1 MARVTYNISGKYNGK
16 AMNQAQNGVQ
26 KLATSF
32 AKASAAAVTLMAA
45 KALGGLKKLVD
56 GSTDSFL
63 KQNSALINYEKA
75 IRKANLSL
83 TAMNGLKTE
92 LSRGNFFTD
101 DDLNNTIAFVSDM
114 KLTEEQIRDVMT
126 AATDM
131 AAKGVMPLDSAVKQL
146 AATYSGASGALGK
159 IAPQVK
165 ELTKEQMANGEAVKI
180 LKEQYAG
187 YADMMAS
194 SFSGRDTQFKNNF
207 GDLKNEVGAIVQS
220 LKFVSQGK
228 FMEPIIKMTNM
239 LHENRDNILRFVLA
253 IPGMA
258 KAAIDGIKKML
269 NDTLTGEG
277 LKNLFS
283 FLGGSLIN
291 SFEAAGKAIL
301 DILKGMIE
309 TIKNLLDVTIGNL
322 FRLINNKMLDSGNH
336 LIETVNTALAKVLDS
351 KAVKWIAEN
360 IFKTKGFD
368 GSNVISFRF
377 SEKEYTTFDQFV
389 EKEKNIVGKAIKG
402 YKDAVAGYIDKEGKL
417 LNKSKDFYAQSAKT
431 MKENIVS
438 AFNNTELPADLQQAM
453 KSGAEIV
460 QTAIEEGF
468 DEGTDN
474 KTVTNNNTSNSKSP
488 FAGILSSLGQIGDTI
503 QLMIDGSGP
512 IGLVVMAVTEIV
524 SQLQSNSE
532 IISRAFNF
540 MTEFVAQFIA
550 PLAEIVEEALLPILN
565 VVKLIGSIVGK
576 IIQLFQ
582 PLISVMIKP
591 LTAVLQTVAVIL
603 TGLYNAVVA
612 IHNLFSNRKNKWSYM
627 SVPDVTSASS
637 LSLVE
642 TATSSTSSGSNSVTA
657 ARDVYVYITY
667 NQSYVNGDARMIA
680 LNIRDEIRRAEKLGY

>member
-1 MARVTYNISGKYNGK
+1 MARVTYNISGKYDGK
-16 AMNQAQNGVQ
+16 AMNKAQNGVQ

-131 AAKGVMPLDSAVKQL
+131 AAKGVMPLDTAVKQL
-146 AATYSGASGALGK
+146 AATYSGASGTLGK

-165 ELTKEQMANGEAVKI
+165 NLTKEQMANGEAVKI

-228 FMEPIIKMTNM
+228 FMEPIIRMTNI
-239 LHENRDNILRFVLA
+239 LHENRENILRFVLA
-253 IPGMA
+253 LPDMA
-258 KAAIDGIKKML
+258 KAAVEGIKKML
-269 NDTLTGEG
+269 QDTLTGEG

-283 FLGGSLIN
+283 FLGGSFIN
-291 SFEAAGKAIL
+291 AFHAAASVSYTI
-301 DILKGMIE
+301 IKGMVD
-309 TIKNLLDVTIGNL
+309 TIKNLIDVTIGNL
-322 FRLINNKMLDSGNH
+322 FRLLNNKMMDFGNFM
-336 LIETVNTALAKVLDS
+336 IETINISLSKVLDS

-389 EKEKNIVGKAIKG
+389 EKEKNIVGDAIKD
-402 YKDAVAGYIDKEGKL
+402 YKKQMAKYIDDEKKVL
-417 LNKSKDFYAQSAKT
+417 VKSKGIYEQTAKD
-431 MKENIVS
+431 MKNNIVD
-438 AFNNTELPADLQQAM
+438 AYNKTTLPADLQQAM

-532 IISRAFNF
+532 IISRAFNY

-582 PLISVMIKP
+582 PLISVLIKP

-612 IHNLFSNRKNKWSYM
+612 IHNLFSNKKNKWSYM